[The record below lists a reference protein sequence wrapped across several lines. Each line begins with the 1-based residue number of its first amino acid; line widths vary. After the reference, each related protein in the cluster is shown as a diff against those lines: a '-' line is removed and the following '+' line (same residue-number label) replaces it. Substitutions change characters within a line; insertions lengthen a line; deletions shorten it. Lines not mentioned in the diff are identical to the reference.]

1 MAQVTELITAFKFE
15 GSTKPL
21 ESFNQSLGKSATLLL
36 GASTALLAA
45 GAGIATFAKA
55 TLQGIDSQLQL
66 ADSIGV
72 TIEQIQKLGFAAESS
87 GSSAQDL
94 ESSLVG
100 LTDKAGEA
108 ALKGSEAFNRLG
120 INVRK
125 SNGEVKKADQLLLE
139 ISDQFKGLNLSVAE
153 QSKLLSELGINKNL
167 AKLLGSSRRDI
178 RALMKEAKGFGIV
191 SEENARRI
199 EEFNT
204 ELYQS
209 SFAFDSLKKLISIG
223 LLPQLK
229 SMNDS
234 FQGFLKTNQDV
245 IVNGIQKFFKG
256 IGALVDAFK
265 RVGGAI
271 GDLIDKTIG
280 FKAALIAVT
289 ALIIKFNS
297 ALLLNPIVLITG
309 LIVGLVAVVD
319 DLVVAFQGG
328 KSIIGDFFKS
338 VFNVSI
344 VEAFTK
350 AIDFLKDSLKSLIE
364 FFDPLVEGFNN
375 TIDRVAKV
383 GKFLGIDSL
392 FNNLG
397 SGLDNLITGGQSS
410 NVSNSTNQDVTIN
423 INTSDP
429 VVAGEVASQ
438 SLKREF
444 DLVKGLNNRG
454 NF

>member
-438 SLKREF
+438 ALKREF

>member
-364 FFDPLVEGFNN
+364 FFDPLN

-438 SLKREF
+438 ALKREF

>member
-256 IGALVDAFK
+256 IGALIDAFK
-265 RVGGAI
+265 RAAPAVG
-271 GDLIDKTIG
+271 LLVLKLVG
-280 FKAALIAVT
+280 FKKVLAGSILVAKLFWAAVASPVT
-289 ALIIKFNS
+289 
-297 ALLLNPIVLITG
+297 VVTG
-309 LIVGLVAVVD
+309 LILGVVAVVD

-397 SGLDNLITGGQSS
+397 SGLDNLITGGQSN

-438 SLKREF
+438 ALKREF

>member
-125 SNGEVKKADQLLLE
+125 SNGAVKKADQLLLE

-209 SFAFDSLKKLISIG
+209 SFAFDSLKKILSIG

-256 IGALVDAFK
+256 LGALIGAFK

-289 ALIIKFNS
+289 ALVIKFNS

-319 DLVVAFQGG
+319 DLIVAFQGG

-338 VFNVSI
+338 VFNISI
-344 VEAFTK
+344 VEGFTK

-383 GKFLGIDSL
+383 GKFLGVDGLFDS
-392 FNNLG
+392 LG
-397 SGLDNLITGGQSS
+397 SGLDNLITGGQSN

-438 SLKREF
+438 ALKREF